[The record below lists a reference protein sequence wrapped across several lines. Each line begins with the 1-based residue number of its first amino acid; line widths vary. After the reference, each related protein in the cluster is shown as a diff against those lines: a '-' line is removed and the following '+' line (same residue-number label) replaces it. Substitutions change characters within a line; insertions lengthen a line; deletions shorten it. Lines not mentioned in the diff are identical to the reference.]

1 MKIYFFKIE
10 DKEDIPQFK
19 YNEVNS
25 FYPGAKN
32 FKLNFIKKNVVKF
45 LDIS

>member
-1 MKIYFFKIE
+1 MKICFFKIE
-10 DKEDIPQFK
+10 DKKDIPQYK
-19 YNEVNS
+19 YYEVNS
-25 FYPGAKN
+25 SYPGAKN